1 MKKKRGVKREK
12 RGKREIR
19 EKRES
24 KREREREMRKERIER
39 IVPFPVL
46 IWRQHPPKLSAEYFP
61 QEQKKL
67 ASKGFEGLKFDERL
81 LTSLRQQLTLLLQQL
96 LSVVH
101 IYCRRT
107 T

>member
-24 KREREREMRKERIER
+24 KREREMRKERIER

-46 IWRQHPPKLSAEYFP
+46 IWRQHPPKLSAEYFH
-61 QEQKKL
+61 ESKKKL